1 MTIDTLAMTA
11 ICHELRSLIG
21 AKVQDSVIASP
32 MSIALELYANHRRH
46 WLLLSAHP
54 KWARI
59 ALHTTK
65 IPRGVD
71 NTTPLLL
78 LLRKYVEDGRITD
91 VQQLDLERII
101 VVSIAKA
108 HESRNSDDDEAPVS
122 LTTTTVKLIIEIM
135 DQRSNIFLVDE
146 HNMVLECVKRV
157 PAHLSRRIAL
167 PQHTYQLP
175 PVPTK
180 ADPRTPVD
188 ASTLEGLTQSGD
200 LAKSLVSTFLGV
212 SPQMARESVHRG
224 DGVVQTSIV
233 ALQNLFTA
241 PAEPCII
248 RNENGQPIG
257 FAAYRLTHR
266 HDSDPVESMQHAVI
280 TYYAAHEMLGDYQRR
295 RDALRSRINEHRERL
310 SRQLNHLQQEMT
322 KAEALEQLRWEGQM
336 IYAYIHSITPSMTQL
351 EVDGAIIKL
360 EPHVPPSQQAQARFK
375 AYDKAKSAV
384 EGLPDRI
391 QHVSAELQGI
401 DETLAFLSMADGFE
415 AIESVARDAM
425 QAGWLKANDVPKQAR
440 VRPMPPLRIVVDQAT
455 TIYVGRNAYQN
466 QLVTFTIGEA
476 QDTWLHARN
485 MPGAHVIIKSG
496 GRPVDDAVL
505 QRAAQLAAH
514 YSSGRT
520 DSAVEIDICR
530 RSAVRRIKGG
540 PVGLVSYHAERTI
553 RAQPSATHHS
563 SVT

>member
-11 ICHELRSLIG
+11 ICHELRQLIG
-21 AKVQDSVIASP
+21 AKIQDSVIASP
-32 MSIALELYANHRRH
+32 ISIALELYANHRRQ

-71 NTTPLLL
+71 TTTPLLL

-91 VQQLDLERII
+91 IQQLDLERII

-108 HESRNSDDDEAPVS
+108 HESRNSDDDEP
-122 LTTTTVKLIIEIM
+122 TEPPTITTVKLIIEIM
-135 DQRSNIFLVDE
+135 DQRSNIFLVDD
-146 HNMVLECVKRV
+146 NDIVLECVKRV
-157 PAHLSRRIAL
+157 PAHLSRRVAL
-167 PQHTYQLP
+167 PQHPYQLP

-180 ADPRTPVD
+180 ADPRAPIDPTVLD
-188 ASTLEGLTQSGD
+188 GLAQSSD
-200 LAKSLVSTFLGV
+200 LAKGLVGAFLGV

-224 DGVVQTSIV
+224 GSDVAASVT
-233 ALQNLFTA
+233 ALQQLFA
-241 PAEPCII
+241 QPAEPCII
-248 RNENGQPIG
+248 KGDNGQPIG

-266 HDSDPVESMQHAVI
+266 SDSEPVESLNAAI
-280 TYYAAHEMLGDYQRR
+280 TTYYAAHEMLGDYQRR

-391 QHVSAELQGI
+391 QHVSDELQGI
-401 DETLAFLSMADGFE
+401 DETLAFLTMADGFE

-425 QAGWLKANDVPKQAR
+425 TAGWLKANDVPKQSR

-476 QDTWLHARN
+476 HDTWLHARN
-485 MPGAHVIIKSG
+485 MPGAHVIIKSS
-496 GRPVDDAVL
+496 GRPVDDEVL
-505 QRAAQLAAH
+505 QRAARLAAY
-514 YSSGRT
+514 YSSGRA
-520 DSAVEIDICR
+520 DNAVDIDICR

-553 RAQPSATHHS
+553 RAQPSAT
-563 SVT
+563 